1 MLEDAQ
7 TTAFVGATDLDRAH
21 DFYGHRLG
29 LEVIERTDFATVYDG
44 GGTPI
49 RVTQV
54 DEPVAADYTV
64 LGWVVSDIG
73 GALAALVARAS
84 GSSATRASCTTKTA
98 CGRRRAGA

>member
-1 MLEDAQ
+1 MLEHAQ

-21 DFYGHRLG
+21 DFYGHMLG

-54 DEPVAADYTV
+54 DEPVAADYRCSAGLSPTSAAR
-64 LGWVVSDIG
+64 WPRSPQ
-73 GALAALVARAS
+73 GA
-84 GSSATRASCTTKTA
+84 
-98 CGRRRAGA
+98 